1 VVWSPSKPSFFSKSA
16 LISALVKCFDEFKSI
31 VFAGCRRN
39 SELTI
44 FDPPVILNTMM
55 KKIPRIVPAA
65 NPALTEPP
73 CIGRCLT
80 TLPCGGWCPKG
91 RKAEDGSI
99 NAKYPLK
106 ESSSGSYLQRTEWNV
121 RDSDATILFSIAPT
135 LSGGSKKTVEFTRK
149 HDKPW
154 VHIHAAMPDASQR
167 LKTFLDDNV
176 INVLNVAG
184 PRGSKE
190 PKLPQFVIEMLN
202 RVFNL

>member
-1 VVWSPSKPSFFSKSA
+1 MAWSSSKPSFFSKSA
-16 LISALVKCFDEFKSI
+16 LMSALVKCFDEFKSI

-55 KKIPRIVPAA
+55 KKILRIVSGGQSGADRAA
-65 NPALTEPP
+65 LDWALSHN
-73 CIGRCLT
+73 
-80 TLPCGGWCPKG
+80 LPCGGWCPKG
-91 RKAEDGSI
+91 RKAEDGPI

-149 HDKPW
+149 HDKPC
-154 VHIHAAMPDASQR
+154 VHIHATMPDASQR

-184 PRGSKE
+184 PRGSYR
-190 PKLPQFVIEMLN
+190 FAGS
-202 RVFNL
+202 